1 MIGILG
7 TAGRAVA
14 TQLAREAGR
23 EVAERALQRL
33 IARGGGEEAI
43 RRLLTREGLEEVVDR
58 DLLKQL
64 GRRGAQMLIGKIGQE
79 TYGDFEKNNKNW
91 NDRMNDFTRNL
102 NEHFRQHRTLYAEE
116 RNVANKEKIEDR
128 RGLWNAYSTPS
139 GFYKTGKTL

>member
-43 RRLLTREGLEEVVDR
+43 RRLLTREGLEE
-58 DLLKQL
+58 L

>member
-43 RRLLTREGLEEVVDR
+43 RR
-58 DLLKQL
+58 
-64 GRRGAQMLIGKIGQE
+64 
-79 TYGDFEKNNKNW
+79 
-91 NDRMNDFTRNL
+91 
-102 NEHFRQHRTLYAEE
+102 
-116 RNVANKEKIEDR
+116 
-128 RGLWNAYSTPS
+128 
-139 GFYKTGKTL
+139 

>member
-79 TYGDFEKNNKNW
+79 
-91 NDRMNDFTRNL
+91 
-102 NEHFRQHRTLYAEE
+102 
-116 RNVANKEKIEDR
+116 
-128 RGLWNAYSTPS
+128 P
-139 GFYKTGKTL
+139 